1 MLVLQDQSDPIT
13 KDSVC
18 GVGTFDGVHRGHQ
31 AIVDRMKRS
40 AIENKRTGIITFNP
54 LPAFV
59 LRKAPVY
66 CLTSNR
72 EKEELFAGLGVDF
85 IYYFEFS
92 ESFAR
97 LSPEDFVAAI
107 HEKIGPSTVVVGENF
122 HFGSGRRGSA
132 QLLKELGHDSFE
144 VDIMERVN
152 DEGAISSTRIRELI
166 LLGHMRQAN
175 RLLGRAYTVS
185 GPVEKGKGRG
195 AKIGF
200 PTINILPRND
210 KLLPLDGVYRAHA
223 STGHGEY
230 LGALFC
236 RHDLLE
242 VHIIGFSGDMYGENV
257 TVEFLERIRGIE
269 RFADDEALAA
279 AISQDIKKIVA
290 SQERDAEHRPGQ
302 R

>member
-1 MLVLQDQSDPIT
+1 MT

-40 AIENKRTGIITFNP
+40 AIESKRTGIITFNP
-54 LPAFV
+54 LPSFV

-72 EKEELFAGLGVDF
+72 EKEELFAKLGVDF

-97 LSPEDFVAAI
+97 LSPHDFVAAI
-107 HEKIGPSTVVVGENF
+107 REKIGPAAVVVGENF
-122 HFGSGRRGSA
+122 HFGSRRHGTA
-132 QLLKELGHDSFE
+132 QILKKLGQGSFE
-144 VDIMERVN
+144 VEIMERIS

-166 LLGHMRQAN
+166 LLGNVRQAN
-175 RLLGRAYTVS
+175 RLLGRAYSVS
-185 GPVEKGKGRG
+185 GNVEKGKGRG
-195 AKIGF
+195 TKIGF
-200 PTINILPRND
+200 PTINVLPHDN
-210 KLLPLDGVYRAHA
+210 KLLPLDGVYRAHV
-223 STGHGEY
+223 STGHAEY

-242 VHIIGFSGDMYGENV
+242 VHIIGFSGDLYGEHV
-257 TVEFLERIRGIE
+257 TVKFLERMRSIE
-269 RFADDEALAA
+269 RFADDEALAG
-279 AISQDIKKIVA
+279 AISRDIKKIVA
-290 SQERDAEHRPGQ
+290 AQEKDAEHRPGQ